1 MNKMRYTDIDMSV
14 VHHVMDELTRL
25 KRFPVLLVHK
35 SDHPDDAHLYLVMGE
50 HQRGDTVTYDVWTYN
65 DSSHSM
71 NGGAYDMTLAAAL
84 KNMSERIQECQ
95 GTFSS

>member
-1 MNKMRYTDIDMSV
+1 MKKVRYTDMDMK
-14 VHHVMDELTRL
+14 VMQRIAAELLKLSRL
-25 KRFPVLLVHK
+25 PVFMIRK

-50 HQRGDTVTYDVWTYN
+50 NRRENTVTYDVWTYN

-84 KNMSERIQECQ
+84 KNMSERIHECQ
-95 GTFSS
+95 LTFCS